1 MHICVSVSVDIFEV
15 IHKERNKTLT
25 FRVRTLSLSLFSLY
39 IRMPIATCFST
50 ERLLTTAHSKL
61 LVPSIGQTRRSDE
74 RSALGF
80 LSPLRL
86 TGPVARGRG
95 CGGSLFIDGFLRV
108 PRRLVLGAGRPLP
121 SLPPRPNP
129 WPSRSSD
136 SRPWLSRII
145 MELCSFQDFRYA
157 PTSTTRSGDDSF
169 HPEML
174 VLTSMIGL
182 TNQGIHPSKLYHII
196 HYSCRICS
204 IRPFVLYNIL
214 LYTPQHPSLPHVHVR
229 ILDCSA
235 TIFSPLSLGRLS
247 PNHYP

>member
-25 FRVRTLSLSLFSLY
+25 FRVRTLSLSLFSLF
-39 IRMPIATCFST
+39 IKMPIATCFST
-50 ERLLTTAHSKL
+50 ERFLTTAHSKL
-61 LVPSIGQTRRSDE
+61 LVPNIGQTRRSDE

-129 WPSRSSD
+129 WPSRSS
-136 SRPWLSRII
+136 
-145 MELCSFQDFRYA
+145 
-157 PTSTTRSGDDSF
+157 
-169 HPEML
+169 
-174 VLTSMIGL
+174 LTSL
-182 TNQGIHPSKLYHII
+182 AVED
-196 HYSCRICS
+196 HYGTLFF
-204 IRPFVLYNIL
+204 PG
-214 LYTPQHPSLPHVHVR
+214 
-229 ILDCSA
+229 
-235 TIFSPLSLGRLS
+235 LSLRPDLDN
-247 PNHYP
+247 PQRR